1 MREHMEHRFFIGM
14 LALVTL
20 AFGALMLPFWTA
32 IFWAC
37 AFAVIFY
44 PLQQVF
50 LRKVSAHR
58 GYMALLTILTM
69 VLMVLV
75 PLLLLGSSLAQ
86 DGVAFYARVQSGEVD
101 PAKWIDA
108 VKGAFPSA
116 IAALQDMGID
126 TDNLKAKLSELAM
139 AASKVLATE
148 MLAIGQNAAG
158 LFLNITLMLY
168 LCFFLLKDGPLLVD
182 VLIRALPLG
191 DERERHLLD
200 KFAEV
205 TRATV
210 KGNLVVAVVQGTLGG
225 LIFWFLQIP
234 APLLWGVLMT
244 ILSLLPAV
252 GAALVWLPV
261 SLYLY
266 ATGQVVQ
273 ATVLAVYGAVVIGL
287 ADNILRPIL
296 VGRDT
301 KLPDYLVLF
310 STLGGISV
318 FGMHGFVLGPLVAAL
333 FLAFWQIFSTEFYA
347 QPAEA
352 TDAVADVPAD
362 DTSPSVSD

>member
-1 MREHMEHRFFIGM
+1 MREQMERRFFIGM
-14 LALVTL
+14 LGMVTL
-20 AFGALMLPFWTA
+20 GFGWLMQPLWTA

-37 AFAVIFY
+37 ALSVIFY
-44 PLQQVF
+44 PLQQLF
-50 LRKVSAHR
+50 LRKISPHQ
-58 GYMALLTILTM
+58 GYMAFMTLLTMILI
-69 VLMVLV
+69 VLV
-75 PLLLLGSSLAQ
+75 PLLTLGSSLVQ

-108 VKGAFPSA
+108 VKSAFPSV
-116 IAALQDMGID
+116 IATLQDFGVN
-126 TDNLKAKLSELAM
+126 TENLKAKLSELAM

-158 LFLNITLMLY
+158 LFLNIALMLY

-182 VLIRALPLG
+182 ILVRALPLG
-191 DERERHLLD
+191 DERERHLFD

-210 KGNLVVAVVQGTLGG
+210 KGNLVVAVVQGSLGG
-225 LIFWFLQIP
+225 FIFWLLDIP

-244 ILSLLPAV
+244 VLSLLPAV

-266 ATGQVVQ
+266 ATGQTAQ
-273 ATVLAVYGAVVIGL
+273 ATILIAYGAVVIGL
-287 ADNILRPIL
+287 ADNILRPVL

-310 STLGGISV
+310 STLGGISL

-333 FLAFWQIFSTEFYA
+333 FLAFWQIFTSEFYA
-347 QPAEA
+347 ASVTVDSQDDV
-352 TDAVADVPAD
+352 TDSAD
-362 DTSPSVSD
+362 